1 MEPQTRPSAIV
12 RPPEEMT
19 SALVEDCSVAELL
32 NVALARLDWER
43 GEILGA
49 YGQEVAGPIAREFS
63 LAVTHIE
70 DAITRAN
77 KGHYRQAGIFAI
89 TDAERT
95 SPPGSPTV

>member
-1 MEPQTRPSAIV
+1 MESQTRPSAIV
-12 RPPEEMT
+12 RPPEQLV
-19 SALVEDCSVAELL
+19 SAVVEDCSVAELL

-43 GEILGA
+43 IEIANA
-49 YGQEVAGPIAREFS
+49 YAREVAGPIAREFS

-95 SPPGSPTV
+95 NPPGSPTV